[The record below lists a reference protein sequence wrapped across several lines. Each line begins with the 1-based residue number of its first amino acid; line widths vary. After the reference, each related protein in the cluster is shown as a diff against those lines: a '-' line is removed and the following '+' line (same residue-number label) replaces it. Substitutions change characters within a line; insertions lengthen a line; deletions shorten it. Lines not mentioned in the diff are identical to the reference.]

1 MEFTEE
7 KVAEIA
13 KKLEALPAVQPPPRK
28 LNKQE
33 VVTSLRKEIEALR
46 ERGYTLEHIAEVLRG
61 EGLDIG
67 GTTLKSY
74 LTRAKGR
81 AKPKAR
87 PTSKKSAAVTKKEA
101 VPKQAVEA
109 KKPSGS
115 FKIRPDQE
123 DL

>member
-1 MEFTEE
+1 MEFTQE

-13 KKLEALPAVQPPPRK
+13 KKLEALPTVQPPPRK
-28 LNKQE
+28 LTKQE

-67 GTTLKSY
+67 STTLKSY
-74 LTRAKGR
+74 LTRAKGK

-87 PTSKKSAAVTKKEA
+87 PASNKPAVVKKKEA
-101 VPKQAVEA
+101 ASKQAAEA
-109 KKPSGS
+109 VKPSGF
-115 FKIRPDQE
+115 FKIRPDRE